1 MSHSS
6 IKVDDNIDNID
17 YFVIYSSEDKSIIGW
32 LVNENDN
39 RQSKYSAHYV
49 NQKNVELLKLYK
61 NYLLCYYEKNDEYCL
76 IDLSIDLN
84 NDKDDNEE
92 RIFLKRDKHLFRLG
106 NLEHENRFSIKK
118 NSIGFLSNVSSGPDH
133 LVVVSLNEE
142 AKNHKIYL
150 YSFEDKPETA
160 NDIWKCSQQYDI
172 ENVNEDDFVHCFVYQ
187 TKLFLFNGFQLMTQC
202 DLLKMMTC
210 TKCTCESQYFLFD
223 DNLRNYYADKNK
235 RSVNIVIN
243 QSQTLIALN
252 ICENKE
258 EEDVK
263 NYIPMEFVTLKDD
276 SEGLII
282 YNIDDKKYIL
292 LDPFQTS
299 DDGAI
304 DITQCINNGNGINN
318 INNNNNQNFDIKFNN
333 DVDHQNT
340 ANIKLE
346 KNGWITDKLKDQTIL
361 NKELNKTYHS
371 NIYTLPIFN
380 DIKDMLKNEIKEDNL
395 EGKLLK
401 FVIENNSKDYIIK
414 GSKKSQNDE
423 SNENDENDGR
433 KTVLKY
439 SCNNVISYKQLNNQD
454 LALITENE
462 ILIYTIYEN
471 EDLGLRY
478 CRRNKGIK
486 DIEEC
491 SSLPPPDF
499 SHLFKNIVKYR
510 KYKNVEC
517 EKYERYFLS
526 IINNPVEF
534 SRFYLEMLS
543 KIIDEKID
551 ESFIEFAVKSI
562 FDKVIKLIEDDSE
575 NPNYMFPFINL
586 NLFDLSNHFYSN
598 LVMKYISCKSLI
610 LDPTCLSIINSTSP
624 YKAYSREVYIK
635 KSSFIISL
643 VKDIIKPI
651 KQEKTPAIRLIVP
664 FSEFC
669 KYDDKDKSFWNK
681 FLNEDR
687 SFLFSNID
695 TDNFYRW
702 WNFAAIIDF
711 KWRNFGKKY
720 YLIIWVFYAMFFL
733 FFALASTLKRDR
745 GDYSNNALDNEDIF
759 FIISIILGLIHL
771 IFEIRQCLPDPRN
784 YFYDPW
790 NYLDIGAYSLPIIT
804 SIYWIIIKYGDIY
817 GIDLATTTNYE
828 MTKGPRAIS
837 NLLLS
842 FKFLIFFRVFQ
853 LCGTYFAIIIGVPK
867 KAFPFLIVL
876 FFLLFGFAH
885 AFFILQADDSDISPS
900 LSNFQF
906 YNPDKINS
914 PWNKTTV
921 YHVFL
926 NRTIYQNVTFIED
939 PKSKKN
945 LFDSFIRSLLS
956 VYLLLIGNP
965 EAFSA
970 DTYYDSILV
979 TILLVLFTFLI
990 IYLMNLF
997 IGLLNLAIN
1006 EYNKY
1011 EEFFLLK
1018 AMIIREIELY
1028 YLPAFLR
1035 KKWNPYWIYYDIP
1048 VKDVRELIHAI
1059 DNKKTYFIYHP
1070 IYISKRLRKLLEISE
1085 PKNLNEEVK
1094 VLQQQ
1099 IIELKK
1105 QNQKLKNLKE

>member
-17 YFVIYSSEDKSIIGW
+17 YFVIYSSEDKSILGW

-84 NDKDDNEE
+84 NVKY
-92 RIFLKRDKHLFRLG
+92 LFRLR
-106 NLEHENRFSIKK
+106 NLEHENIFSIKK
-118 NSIGFLSNVSSGPDH
+118 NSIGFLSNGSSGPIH

-142 AKNHKIYL
+142 AKKAKNHKIYL

-160 NDIWKCSQQYDI
+160 NGIWKCFQQYDI

-187 TKLFLFNGFQLMTQC
+187 TKLFLFNGFQLMTQY

-210 TKCTCESQYFLFD
+210 TKCTCENQYFLFD
-223 DNLRNYYADKNK
+223 DKLRNYYADKDK

-243 QSQTLIALN
+243 KSQTLIALN
-252 ICENKE
+252 ICGKVNIFSMKNEENAMENGMENGMWISKYVENKK
-258 EEDVK
+258 D
-263 NYIPMEFVTLKDD
+263 YIPMEFVTLKDD

-282 YNIDDKKYIL
+282 YNIDDKDKKYIL

-299 DDGAI
+299 DDDAI
-304 DITQCINNGNGINN
+304 DITQYINNGNGINN
-318 INNNNNQNFDIKFNN
+318 ININNNQNFDIKFNK
-333 DVDHQNT
+333 
-340 ANIKLE
+340 KLE
-346 KNGWITDKLKDQTIL
+346 KNNWITDKLKDQTIL

-439 SCNNVISYKQLNNQD
+439 SCNDVISYKQLNNQD
-454 LALITENE
+454 LALITKSE

-478 CRRNKGIK
+478 CRCNKGIK

-499 SHLFKNIVKYR
+499 SHLFKNIVKYQ

-598 LVMKYISCKSLI
+598 LIMKYISCKSLI

-635 KSSFIISL
+635 KSSFITSL

-651 KQEKTPAIRLIVP
+651 KQEKTPAIRLIIP

-669 KYDDKDKSFWNK
+669 DDKDKKSFWNK

-733 FFALASTLKRDR
+733 FFALASTLKY
-745 GDYSNNALDNEDIF
+745 DYSNNALDNEDIF

-804 SIYWIIIKYGDIY
+804 SIYWIIIKYGDILY
-817 GIDLATTTNYE
+817 RIDLATTTNYE
-828 MTKGPRAIS
+828 TTKGLRAIS
-837 NLLLS
+837 NLLLNDNAIPS
-842 FKFLIFFRVFQ
+842 IPSSIFD
-853 LCGTYFAIIIGVPK
+853 P
-867 KAFPFLIVL
+867 
-876 FFLLFGFAH
+876 
-885 AFFILQADDSDISPS
+885 SDYKPNNI
-900 LSNFQF
+900 
-906 YNPDKINS
+906 DS

-926 NRTIYQNVTFIED
+926 NGTIYQNVTFIED
-939 PKSKKN
+939 PNSKKN
-945 LFDSFIRSLLS
+945 LFDGFIRSLLS

-970 DTYYDSILV
+970 DTYYDSTLV

-1028 YLPAFLR
+1028 YLPACLK

-1048 VKDVRELIHAI
+1048 VKDIRELIHAI

-1070 IYISKRLRKLLEISE
+1070 IYISKRLRNLLDIPE
-1085 PKNLNEEVK
+1085 PKDLNEEVK

-1105 QNQKLKNLKE
+1105 QNQKLKDLKE

>member
-252 ICENKE
+252 ICGKVNIFSMKNEENAMENGMKNGMWISKYVENKE

-687 SFLFSNID
+687 SFLFN
-695 TDNFYRW
+695 
-702 WNFAAIIDF
+702 
-711 KWRNFGKKY
+711 
-720 YLIIWVFYAMFFL
+720 
-733 FFALASTLKRDR
+733 
-745 GDYSNNALDNEDIF
+745 
-759 FIISIILGLIHL
+759 
-771 IFEIRQCLPDPRN
+771 PRN

-837 NLLLS
+837 NLLL
-842 FKFLIFFRVFQ
+842 
-853 LCGTYFAIIIGVPK
+853 T
-867 KAFPFLIVL
+867 
-876 FFLLFGFAH
+876 
-885 AFFILQADDSDISPS
+885 DDSDISPS

>member
-17 YFVIYSSEDKSIIGW
+17 YFVIYSSEDKSILGW

-84 NDKDDNEE
+84 NVKY
-92 RIFLKRDKHLFRLG
+92 LFRLR
-106 NLEHENRFSIKK
+106 NLEHENIFSIKK
-118 NSIGFLSNVSSGPDH
+118 NSIGFLSNGSSGPIH

-142 AKNHKIYL
+142 AKKAKNHKIYL

-160 NDIWKCSQQYDI
+160 NGIWKCFQQYDI

-187 TKLFLFNGFQLMTQC
+187 TKLFLFNGFQLMTQY

-210 TKCTCESQYFLFD
+210 TKCTCENQYFLFD
-223 DNLRNYYADKNK
+223 DKLRNYYADKDK

-243 QSQTLIALN
+243 KSQTLIALN
-252 ICENKE
+252 ICENKK
-258 EEDVK
+258 D
-263 NYIPMEFVTLKDD
+263 YIPMEF
-276 SEGLII
+276 
-282 YNIDDKKYIL
+282 
-292 LDPFQTS
+292 
-299 DDGAI
+299 
-304 DITQCINNGNGINN
+304 
-318 INNNNNQNFDIKFNN
+318 
-333 DVDHQNT
+333 
-340 ANIKLE
+340 LE
-346 KNGWITDKLKDQTIL
+346 KNNWITDKLKDQTIL

-439 SCNNVISYKQLNNQD
+439 SCNDVISYKQLNNQD
-454 LALITENE
+454 LALITKSE

-478 CRRNKGIK
+478 CRCNKGIK

-499 SHLFKNIVKYR
+499 SHLFKNIVKYQ

-562 FDKVIKLIEDDSE
+562 FDK
-575 NPNYMFPFINL
+575 
-586 NLFDLSNHFYSN
+586 
-598 LVMKYISCKSLI
+598 YISCKSLI

-635 KSSFIISL
+635 KSSFI
-643 VKDIIKPI
+643 
-651 KQEKTPAIRLIVP
+651 T
-664 FSEFC
+664 
-669 KYDDKDKSFWNK
+669 N
-681 FLNEDR
+681 
-687 SFLFSNID
+687 
-695 TDNFYRW
+695 
-702 WNFAAIIDF
+702 
-711 KWRNFGKKY
+711 
-720 YLIIWVFYAMFFL
+720 
-733 FFALASTLKRDR
+733 
-745 GDYSNNALDNEDIF
+745 
-759 FIISIILGLIHL
+759 
-771 IFEIRQCLPDPRN
+771 
-784 YFYDPW
+784 
-790 NYLDIGAYSLPIIT
+790 
-804 SIYWIIIKYGDIY
+804 
-817 GIDLATTTNYE
+817 LATTTNYE
-828 MTKGPRAIS
+828 TTKGLRAIS

-885 AFFILQADDSDISPS
+885 AFFILQADDNAIPSIPSSIFDPSDYKPNNI
-900 LSNFQF
+900 
-906 YNPDKINS
+906 DS

-921 YHVFL
+921 
-926 NRTIYQNVTFIED
+926 TFIG
-939 PKSKKN
+939 
-945 LFDSFIRSLLS
+945 
-956 VYLLLIGNP
+956 V
-965 EAFSA
+965 
-970 DTYYDSILV
+970 
-979 TILLVLFTFLI
+979 FTA
-990 IYLMNLF
+990 Y
-997 IGLLNLAIN
+997 
-1006 EYNKY
+1006 
-1011 EEFFLLK
+1011 
-1018 AMIIREIELY
+1018 REIELY
-1028 YLPAFLR
+1028 YLPACLK

-1048 VKDVRELIHAI
+1048 VKDIRELIHAI

-1070 IYISKRLRKLLEISE
+1070 IYISKRLRNLLDIPE
-1085 PKNLNEEVK
+1085 PKDLNEEVK
-1094 VLQQQ
+1094 
-1099 IIELKK
+1099 
-1105 QNQKLKNLKE
+1105 

>member
-1 MSHSS
+1 MSQLPHSS
-6 IKVDDNIDNID
+6 ISVNNNIYNIIY
-17 YFVIYSSEDKSIIGW
+17 YFVIYSSEDKSILGW

-39 RQSKYSAHYV
+39 GQYNYSAHYV

-84 NDKDDNEE
+84 NVKY
-92 RIFLKRDKHLFRLG
+92 LFRLR
-106 NLEHENRFSIKK
+106 NLEHEKKFSIKK
-118 NSIGFLSNVSSGPDH
+118 NSIGFLSNGSSGPIH

-142 AKNHKIYL
+142 AKKAKNHKIYL

-160 NDIWKCSQQYDI
+160 NGIWKCSQQYDI

-187 TKLFLFNGFQLMTQC
+187 TKLFLFNGFQLMTQY

-210 TKCTCESQYFLFD
+210 SKYTCESQYFLFD
-223 DNLRNYYADKNK
+223 DNLRNYYADKDK
-235 RSVNIVIN
+235 RSVNIEIN
-243 QSQTLIALN
+243 KSQTLIALN
-252 ICENKE
+252 ICGKVNIFSMKNEENAMENGMENGMWISKYVENKGVK
-258 EEDVK
+258 DVK
-263 NYIPMEFVTLKDD
+263 DYIPMEFVTLKDD

-299 DDGAI
+299 DDDAI

-318 INNNNNQNFDIKFNN
+318 IKNNNNQNFDIKFNKN
-333 DVDHQNT
+333 
-340 ANIKLE
+340 LE

-361 NKELNKTYHS
+361 NTELNKTYHS
-371 NIYTLPIFN
+371 NVYTLPILY

-423 SNENDENDGR
+423 SNENDKNDGR

-439 SCNNVISYKQLNNQD
+439 NCNDVISYKQLNNQD
-454 LALITENE
+454 LALITKSE

-471 EDLGLRY
+471 EYLGLRY

-499 SHLFKNIVKYR
+499 SHLFKNIVKYQ

-643 VKDIIKPI
+643 MKDIIKPI
-651 KQEKTPAIRLIVP
+651 KQKKTPAIRLIIP

-669 KYDDKDKSFWNK
+669 DDKDKKSFWNK

-711 KWRNFGKKY
+711 KWRDFGKKY
-720 YLIIWVFYAMFFL
+720 YLIIWVFYTIFFL
-733 FFALASTLKRDR
+733 FFAFAPTLE
-745 GDYSNNALDNEDIF
+745 YNEDDIF
-759 FIISIILGLIHL
+759 YIISIILGLIHL
-771 IFEIRQCLPDPRN
+771 IFEIRQ
-784 YFYDPW
+784 Y
-790 NYLDIGAYSLPIIT
+790 IGAYSLPIIT

-817 GIDLATTTNYE
+817 SSYGINITTNTDYFK
-828 MTKGPRAIS
+828 TPKGLEAIS

-853 LCGTYFAIIIGVPK
+853 LCGIYFAIIIGVPK

-885 AFFILQADDSDISPS
+885 AFFILQADNSAFSSSISDFLVYEP
-900 LSNFQF
+900 N
-906 YNPDKINS
+906 NTDN

-921 YHVFL
+921 YHVYL
-926 NRTIYQNVTFIED
+926 NGTIYQNVTFIED
-939 PKSKKN
+939 PNSTKN

-970 DTYYDSILV
+970 DTYYDSTLH
-979 TILLVLFTFLI
+979 TL
-990 IYLMNLF
+990 
-997 IGLLNLAIN
+997 
-1006 EYNKY
+1006 
-1011 EEFFLLK
+1011 
-1018 AMIIREIELY
+1018 
-1028 YLPAFLR
+1028 
-1035 KKWNPYWIYYDIP
+1035 
-1048 VKDVRELIHAI
+1048 
-1059 DNKKTYFIYHP
+1059 
-1070 IYISKRLRKLLEISE
+1070 S
-1085 PKNLNEEVK
+1085 
-1094 VLQQQ
+1094 
-1099 IIELKK
+1099 
-1105 QNQKLKNLKE
+1105 